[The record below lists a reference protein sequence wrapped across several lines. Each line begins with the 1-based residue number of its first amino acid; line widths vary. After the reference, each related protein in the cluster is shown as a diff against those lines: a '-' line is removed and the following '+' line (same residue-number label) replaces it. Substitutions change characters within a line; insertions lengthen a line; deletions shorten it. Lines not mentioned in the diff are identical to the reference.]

1 LLNTA
6 KKTDYLWERTG
17 GCKLIDTKNTSV
29 PDHFLPPKDRGDE
42 EKETLLFET
51 IEKGRRSTRSTKK
64 EKSGRA
70 RGKKTT
76 NKLIINTNETQ
87 QTDSRWPTTASRRP

>member
-42 EKETLLFET
+42 EKDTF
-51 IEKGRRSTRSTKK
+51 IRNDRKRKKKHKVHKKRKKRKGSGEKND
-64 EKSGRA
+64 E
-70 RGKKTT
+70 
-76 NKLIINTNETQ
+76 
-87 QTDSRWPTTASRRP
+87 